1 MGRLGVPWACLIIS
15 GLLVA
20 MTLPAVA
27 QSAKERRAKA
37 DYETGLRLY
46 LDQDWSGSAYYFE
59 RALDNS
65 DRASV
70 RVMLA
75 SSLAHK
81 GTCDR
86 VKALLDGI
94 VWTQI
99 PKGAARDEARRL
111 AGEARDLCGGRKK
124 PSR

>member
-111 AGEARDLCGGRKK
+111 AGEVRDLCGGRKK